1 MTTAETETGVLAGEP
16 RMLIDGEL
24 QSTAGGATFDVIHP
38 ASEQVAGQA
47 ADGTVEDMGRAVG
60 AARRA
65 FDTTDWSRDLDF
77 RYHCLTQLAQ
87 ALDRNKERLRRI
99 LITEVGCPVTVTGSQ
114 IESPIAEVTHWAEHG
129 KNFDYLVD
137 NGAHETALGL
147 ARRKIH
153 YEPVGVVGAIT
164 PWNVPF
170 YLNIAETVPALMA
183 GNTVVLK
190 PAQLTPWSGSEY
202 GRIVA
207 EETDIPAG
215 VFNVVVSNAN
225 EVGAALS
232 SDPRVDMITFTGSTA
247 TGRAILAAGAPTVKK
262 TLLELGGKSAHIV
275 LDDADFGMAVSMAAL
290 MACVMSGQSCILPSR
305 ILLPRSR
312 YDEGIEIMKT
322 MMENFAVGDPWDPN
336 NMQGPQISE
345 GQRQK
350 VLGLIKSGVDSGA
363 RLVTGGGIPEH
374 LPVGYYTQPT
384 LLADV
389 DPDSQVAQEEIFG
402 PVLTVTPY
410 DTDDEAIA
418 IANNT
423 IYGLSGE
430 VSGGDLDRAFAVA
443 TRMRTGNVTINGKSH
458 FGIASP
464 FGGTKQ
470 SGLGYRNGDEG
481 YKEYLDAKTIG
492 MPE

>member
-1 MTTAETETGVLAGEP
+1 MTSVQSDSGVLAGDE

-24 QSTAGGATFDVIHP
+24 QYTGSGAKFDVIHP

-47 ADGTVEDMGRAVG
+47 TDGTVADMERAVG

-65 FDTTDWSRDLDF
+65 FDESDWSRDLEF
-77 RYHCLTQLAQ
+77 RHHCLTQLAE
-87 ALDRNKERLRRI
+87 ALDRNKERLRRV
-99 LITEVGCPVTVTGSQ
+99 LITEVGCPVTVSGSQ
-114 IESPIAEVTHWAEHG
+114 IESPISEVTHWAEHG
-129 KNFDYLVD
+129 RNFEYLTD
-137 NGAHETALGL
+137 TGMHDTPMGP

-153 YEPVGVVGAIT
+153 YEPIGVVGAIT

-232 SDPRVDMITFTGSTA
+232 ADPRVDMITFTGSTA
-247 TGRAILAAGAPTVKK
+247 TGRAILAAGAATVKK

-275 LDDADFGMAVSMAAL
+275 LDDADFNSALPLAAM

-312 YDEGIEIMKT
+312 YDEGIELLKT
-322 MMENFAVGDPWDPN
+322 SMENFPYGDPWDPG
-336 NMQGPQISE
+336 NMQGPQISAQ
-345 GQRQK
+345 QRHK
-350 VLGLIKSGVDSGA
+350 VLGLIKSGIESGG

-374 LPVGYYTQPT
+374 LPVGYYVQPT
-384 LLADV
+384 LIADV
-389 DPDSQVAQEEIFG
+389 DPNSHISQEEIFG
-402 PVLTVTPY
+402 PVLTVTAY
-410 DTDDEAIA
+410 DSDDEAVA
-418 IANNT
+418 IANNS

-430 VSGGDLDRAFAVA
+430 VSSGDVDRAMAVA
-443 TRMRTGNVTINGKSH
+443 KRMRTGNVTINGKSH
-458 FGIASP
+458 FGITSP

-470 SGLGYRNGDEG
+470 SGLGRRNGDEG
-481 YKEYLDAKTIG
+481 YREYLEAKTIG
-492 MPE
+492 LPE

>member
-1 MTTAETETGVLAGEP
+1 MTSVQSDSGVLAGDE

-24 QSTAGGATFDVIHP
+24 QYTGSGAKFDVIHP
-38 ASEQVAGQA
+38 ASEQVVGQA
-47 ADGTVEDMGRAVG
+47 TDAGVDDMRRAVG

-65 FDTTDWSRDLDF
+65 FDETDWSRDVEF
-77 RYHCLTQLAQ
+77 RYHCLTQLHDAME
-87 ALDRNKERLRRI
+87 RNKERLRRV
-99 LITEVGCPVTVTGSQ
+99 LITEVGCPITVSGSQ
-114 IESPIAEVTHWAEHG
+114 IESPIDEVTHWAEHG
-129 KNFDYLVD
+129 KAFEYLVD
-137 NGAHETALGL
+137 TGMHDTPMGP

-153 YEPVGVVGAIT
+153 YEPIGVVGAIT

-170 YLNIAETVPALMA
+170 YLNVAETVPALMA

-207 EETDIPAG
+207 EETDFPAG
-215 VFNVVVSNAN
+215 VFNVVVAGAN

-232 SDPRVDMITFTGSTA
+232 ADPRVDMITFTGSTA

-275 LDDADFGMAVSMAAL
+275 LEDADFNSALPLAAM

-312 YDEGIEIMKT
+312 YEEGIALLKT
-322 MMENFAVGDPWDPN
+322 SMENFPVGDPWTPGI
-336 NMQGPQISE
+336 MQGPQISE
-345 GQRQK
+345 TQRQK
-350 VLGLIKSGVDSGA
+350 VLGLIRGGVAAGG
-363 RLVTGGGIPEH
+363 RLITGGGIPEN
-374 LPVGYYTQPT
+374 LPTGYYVQPT

-389 DPDSQVAQEEIFG
+389 DPNSQISQEEIFG

-410 DTDDEAIA
+410 DTDDDAIA
-418 IANNT
+418 IANNS

-430 VSGGDLDRAFAVA
+430 VSSGDVDRAMGVA
-443 TRMRTGNVTINGKSH
+443 KRMRTGNVTINGKSH
-458 FGIASP
+458 FGITSP
-464 FGGTKQ
+464 FGGTTQ
-470 SGLGYRNGDEG
+470 SGLGRRNGDVG
-481 YKEYLDAKTIG
+481 YREYLEAKTIG
-492 MPE
+492 LPA

>member
-1 MTTAETETGVLAGEP
+1 MTSVQSESGVLAGDE

-24 QSTAGGATFDVIHP
+24 QYTGSGAKFDVIHP

-47 ADGTVEDMGRAVG
+47 TDASVEDMARAVG

-65 FDTTDWSRDLDF
+65 FDDTDWSRDVEF
-77 RYHCLTQLAQ
+77 RYHCLTQLHDAME
-87 ALDRNKERLRRI
+87 RNKERLRRV
-99 LITEVGCPVTVTGSQ
+99 LITEVGCPVTVSGSQ
-114 IESPIAEVTHWAEHG
+114 IESPISEVTHWAEHG
-129 KNFDYLVD
+129 RAFEYLVD
-137 NGAHETALGL
+137 TGMHDTPMGP

-153 YEPVGVVGAIT
+153 YEPIGVVGAIT

-170 YLNIAETVPALMA
+170 YLNVAETVPALMA

-232 SDPRVDMITFTGSTA
+232 ADPRVDMITFTGSTA

-275 LDDADFGMAVSMAAL
+275 LDDADFNSALPLAAM

-312 YDEGIEIMKT
+312 YEEGIELLKSS
-322 MMENFAVGDPWDPN
+322 MENFPVGDPWTPGI
-336 NMQGPQISE
+336 MQGPQISE
-345 GQRQK
+345 TQRQK
-350 VLGLIKSGVDSGA
+350 VLGLIRGGVAAGG
-363 RLVTGGGIPEH
+363 RLVTGGGIPEN
-374 LPVGYYTQPT
+374 LPTGYYVQPT

-389 DPDSQVAQEEIFG
+389 DPNSQIAQEEIFG

-410 DTDDEAIA
+410 DSDDDAVA
-418 IANNT
+418 IANNS

-430 VSGGDLDRAFAVA
+430 VSSGDVDRAMAVA
-443 TRMRTGNVTINGKSH
+443 KRMRTGNVTINGKSH
-458 FGIASP
+458 FGITSP

-470 SGLGYRNGDEG
+470 SGLGRRNGDEG
-481 YKEYLDAKTIG
+481 YREYLEAKTIG